1 MDIFGPTES
10 KGFRSIS
17 EVNRRP
23 QSYPLMTPSS
33 PPRITSLPATES
45 GKQRCVMRWNGGDGD
60 PGQSSHSEWRA
71 GDVTRRPAPEGERQT
86 SSSSHQHHHYRPKRQ
101 KPKSILPRVNYL
113 TSSDSYPNASRSM
126 TRRAAK
132 PPGSTVA
139 ASARGRPAAPHRAPP
154 P

>member
-1 MDIFGPTES
+1 MDRPRA
-10 KGFRSIS
+10 KGRSIS

-23 QSYPLMTPSS
+23 QSYPLMKPSS

-45 GKQRCVMRWNGGDGD
+45 GKQRCVMRWNGGEDD

-86 SSSSHQHHHYRPKRQ
+86 SSSSHQHHQHRPKLQ
-101 KPKSILPRVNYL
+101 KPKSILHRVHYL
-113 TSSDSYPNASRSM
+113 TSYPTASQTM
-126 TRRAAK
+126 TRRAAT

-139 ASARGRPAAPHRAPP
+139 ASARGRPAAPQRASPL
-154 P
+154 